1 MIAAVLGVFMQSKG
15 ATSLIEIGESEVRF
29 LIGYPH
35 HGVPEVLYLRR
46 VPLPSGAIKE
56 GFVKDRDVVV
66 AAIREAVK
74 IDDEEIAR
82 KVDLSIVSLL
92 LPPNGFK
99 VYSCEKQTTVVSP
112 SNLIDHVDVNN
123 VLALVQKEAVPNG
136 NEVVEIVP
144 SVFFVDGGRLFA
156 TPPLTTVSSTLGVRA
171 QVHTL
176 PGSLVH
182 SYRSLVEEA
191 GIRTGRLVVSTSGA
205 ASLIHSYKD
214 LPQGYFLID
223 MGKGSTKVALIG
235 NSLPVNS
242 VLFAYGGANVDREIA
257 SSLSLSEEEARFLK
271 ERYGYHEG
279 TRKDSDV
286 TLKSGKK
293 ANLDDLSKAIA
304 DSFLNFDKYIAN
316 SIATIQ
322 RDYGGSSGH
331 LAPFPLI
338 FIGGASSLIGIKSL
352 LPRTIG
358 NRKAI
363 FLVPQ
368 VMGARDPALASMLGF
383 VSSDGAYRHTHAS
396 GAVGVSSLSRLSR
409 DA

>member
-1 MIAAVLGVFMQSKG
+1 
-15 ATSLIEIGESEVRF
+15 
-29 LIGYPH
+29 
-35 HGVPEVLYLRR
+35 
-46 VPLPSGAIKE
+46 
-56 GFVKDRDVVV
+56 
-66 AAIREAVK
+66 
-74 IDDEEIAR
+74 
-82 KVDLSIVSLL
+82 
-92 LPPNGFK
+92 
-99 VYSCEKQTTVVSP
+99 
-112 SNLIDHVDVNN
+112 
-123 VLALVQKEAVPNG
+123 
-136 NEVVEIVP
+136 
-144 SVFFVDGGRLFA
+144 
-156 TPPLTTVSSTLGVRA
+156 
-171 QVHTL
+171 
-176 PGSLVH
+176 
-182 SYRSLVEEA
+182 
-191 GIRTGRLVVSTSGA
+191 
-205 ASLIHSYKD
+205 
-214 LPQGYFLID
+214 

-242 VLFAYGGANVDREIA
+242 VLFAYGGANVDQEIA
-257 SSLSLSEEEARFLK
+257 SLLSLSEEEACFLK

-286 TLKSGKK
+286 TLKSGTK

-304 DSFLNFDKYIAN
+304 DSFLNYDKYIAN